1 MTGPSVVA
9 LGGGHGLAAS
19 LQALRTYAATIT
31 AVVSVADDGGSS
43 GRLRVDRPDLP
54 APGDVR
60 RCLCALAED
69 DSALADAVA
78 HRFAAGTGAGLDGH
92 AFGNLLLAAYAAELG
107 SFAAAIDAVGTL
119 VGAVGTVLPATAEP
133 VSLTARVGSARGPLV
148 CGQVGV
154 QNCRDIQALALDPP
168 DAAPPSPVVEAIDA
182 ADQVVIGPG
191 SLFTSVLAAAL
202 APAVSAAVRATA
214 GRCVYV
220 ANLGPQVPE
229 TEGLDLPGHVD
240 ALVRHGVR
248 VDVVLCDVRSSL
260 CPPGTDQVVGA
271 DGVSR
276 PLVLAAV
283 ADDRGLIHDPG
294 RLGAALAGLV
304 S

>member
-19 LQALRTYAATIT
+19 LQALRTYADAIT

-43 GRLRVDRPDLP
+43 GRLRLDRPDLP

-69 DSALADAVA
+69 ESVLAATVA
-78 HRFAAGTGAGLDGH
+78 HRFAVGTGDGLDGH
-92 AFGNLLLAAYAAELG
+92 AFGNLLLAAYATELG
-107 SFAAAIDAVGTL
+107 SFAAAIDAVGAL
-119 VGAVGTVLPATAEP
+119 VGAVGTVLPATSEP
-133 VSLTARVGSARGPLV
+133 VTLTAQVGDGRASLV

-154 QNCRDIQALALDPP
+154 QNSRDIQALALEPS
-168 DAAPPSPVVEAIDA
+168 DAISPTGVTNAIVT

-202 APAVSAAVRATA
+202 APAVTAAIRDTA
-214 GRCVYV
+214 ARCVYV

-229 TEGLDLPGHVD
+229 TEGLDLAGHVD

-248 VDVVLCDVRSSL
+248 VDMVVCDEGSTLWPSRA
-260 CPPGTDQVVGA
+260 DAVVGA

-276 PLVLAAV
+276 PVVVAPV
-283 ADDRGLIHDPG
+283 ADDRGRTHHPA
-294 RLGAALAGLV
+294 RLGAALAGWAR
-304 S
+304 